1 MRFHPPRRSRGQK
14 GTEMTDM
21 QFPACVRECAS
32 YDDVDAYV
40 SDMARSSIWGNAEV
54 KDIPT
59 ERLDLLRTIY
69 AAVNRPVREIVA
81 ASGLSQAAF
90 AEHYCIPRRT
100 VENWC
105 SGSRECPLYTRLL
118 LQRAEGLLK
127 V

>member
-1 MRFHPPRRSRGQK
+1 
-14 GTEMTDM
+14 MTDI
-21 QFPACVRECAS
+21 QFPACVRACES
-32 YDDVDAYV
+32 YADADAYA
-40 SDMARSSIWGNAEV
+40 SDMALSSIWGDAEGADV
-54 KDIPT
+54 PSRRI
-59 ERLDLLRTIY
+59 EVLRAIY

-90 AEHYCIPRRT
+90 AERYCIPKRT

-118 LQRAEGLLK
+118 LQRAEGLLQ

>member
-1 MRFHPPRRSRGQK
+1 
-14 GTEMTDM
+14 MTDM
-21 QFPACVRECAS
+21 QFPACVRECAA

-40 SDMARSSIWGNAEV
+40 SDMARSSIWGNVGDA
-54 KDIPT
+54 DTPA
-59 ERLDLLRTIY
+59 ERLEVLRAIY
-69 AAVNRPVREIVA
+69 AAVNRTVRDIVA

-90 AEHYCIPRRT
+90 AERYCIPKRT

-118 LQRAEGLLK
+118 LQRAEGLLQ